1 MNTNSVNIYSQAHGF
16 FWAEII
22 SLNPKPQFDYART
35 VRSVDITMGFT
46 IIKTIVL
53 EIQIRENPVFSQE
66 WFNIFSHMSDESPHT
81 LLVDEISEYPDDLR
95 IWRSVS
101 PF

>member
-1 MNTNSVNIYSQAHGF
+1 MVSFEPRSS
-16 FWAEII
+16 

-66 WFNIFSHMSDESPHT
+66 WLTTRNIFSHMSDESPDT
-81 LLVDEISEYPDDLR
+81 LLVDEILEYPEDTVLPNT
-95 IWRSVS
+95 WCMA
-101 PF
+101 

>member
-1 MNTNSVNIYSQAHGF
+1 MVSFEPRSS
-16 FWAEII
+16 

-66 WFNIFSHMSDESPHT
+66 
-81 LLVDEISEYPDDLR
+81 
-95 IWRSVS
+95 
-101 PF
+101 